1 MRLAATL
8 TPGRGALRRAIRLAA
23 TMRGQDDGAVDVTIL
38 DISTTGFLAELP
50 ADLGLAV
57 GVRVRVAVARLGP
70 HAAVVVRQAGRR
82 HGFAFLQPLPHAMVA
97 ALDPDASN
105 VEPLFPTPSMAVG
118 PSPRT
123 SLLLAGSAGAGAWT
137 ILALLLYLT
146 A

>member
-38 DISTTGFLAELP
+38 DVSTTGFLAELP
-50 ADLGLAV
+50 DGLSLETGTRAC
-57 GVRVRVAVARLGP
+57 VAVAPIGRHG
-70 HAAVVVRQAGRR
+70 AIVVRREGRR
-82 HGFAFLQPLPHAMVA
+82 HGFAFLQSLPPATVA

-105 VEPLFPTPSMAVG
+105 VEPLFAVSAA
-118 PSPRT
+118 PPARSPRA
-123 SLLLAGSAGAGAWT
+123 SLVLAGVAGAGLW
-137 ILALLLYLT
+137 IVLALLLYIT